1 MQNSNKTS
9 YVQKSHVWNSSICSC
24 ENNEFL
30 GIIRD
35 DSVITCEKNTDST
48 KNAPIN
54 LNKRKATC
62 KIDNFY
68 ILTASFLITI

>member
-9 YVQKSHVWNSSICSC
+9 CVQKSHVWNSSICSC

-30 GIIRD
+30 GIVRD
-35 DSVITCEKNTDST
+35 DSVITCEKNTDTT

-54 LNKRKATC
+54 LN
-62 KIDNFY
+62 
-68 ILTASFLITI
+68 